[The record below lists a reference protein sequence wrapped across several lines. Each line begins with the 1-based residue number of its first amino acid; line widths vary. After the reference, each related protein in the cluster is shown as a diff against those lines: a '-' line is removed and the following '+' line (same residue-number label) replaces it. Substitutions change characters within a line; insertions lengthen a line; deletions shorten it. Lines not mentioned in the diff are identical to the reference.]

1 MAKKVFYIFLV
12 IVAIIQLF
20 QPDRNH
26 SSENL
31 QSELSNKYKLPD
43 SIENLLSTVCYDCH
57 SNNTDYPFLINI
69 QPIGWYMQSKVN
81 EGKKHLN
88 FSEFGNYS
96 TTEALDKLNEINEV
110 MQKNEMPLHAYRWY
124 NKEANLT
131 DEQRQ
136 NITAWTL
143 QLKQNIIQDSLK
155 LTTKDSSI
163 ALRNAPSF

>member
-12 IVAIIQLF
+12 IIAIIQLF

-26 SSENL
+26 SDENL
-31 QSELSNKYKLPD
+31 RSELSNKHKLPD
-43 SIENLLSTVCYDCH
+43 TIENLLSTVCYDCH

-69 QPIGWYMQSKVN
+69 QPIGWYMQSKVT

-96 TTEALDKLNEINEV
+96 TAEAIHKLDEINEV
-110 MQKNEMPLHAYRWY
+110 MQKNEMPLQSYRWY
-124 NKEANLT
+124 NKAANLT

-136 NITAWTL
+136 GIAKWAL
-143 QLKQNIIQDSLK
+143 QLKQTIIQDSLK
-155 LTTKDSSI
+155 PTVQDSSI
-163 ALRNAPSF
+163 TSKNVQ

>member
-26 SSENL
+26 SNENL

-57 SNNTDYPFLINI
+57 SNNTDYPFLINL
-69 QPIGWYMQSKVN
+69 QPIGWYMQTKVTD
-81 EGKKHLN
+81 GKKHLN

-96 TTEALDKLNEINEV
+96 TTEAINKLDEINEV
-110 MQKNEMPLHAYRWY
+110 MQKNEMPLQSYRWY
-124 NKEANLT
+124 NKEANLN

-136 NITAWTL
+136 SIAKWAL
-143 QLKQNIIQDSLK
+143 QLKQTIIQDSLNSAVQ
-155 LTTKDSSI
+155 DSSI
-163 ALRNAPSF
+163 TSKNVQ